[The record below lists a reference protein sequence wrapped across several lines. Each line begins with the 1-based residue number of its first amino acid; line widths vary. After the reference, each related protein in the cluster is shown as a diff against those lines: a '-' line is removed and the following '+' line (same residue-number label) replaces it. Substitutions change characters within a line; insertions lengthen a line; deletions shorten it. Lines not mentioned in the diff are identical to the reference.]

1 MSIKSQKFALYD
13 HPSQMEPLLPGEHHV
28 GSLLERAHELQRAAQ
43 SLAGVGAPA
52 ELRQLLRAMNSY
64 YSNKIEGQHTLP
76 FEIENALR
84 SDYSQEP
91 DKARRQ
97 RLALAHME
105 TERAIE
111 TGWKGW
117 ASGQVWSAQMPC
129 QVDR

>member
-1 MSIKSQKFALYD
+1 MTAKSQKVSPHDYL
-13 HPSQMEPLLPGEHHV
+13 SQIDPLLPGEHHLQL
-28 GSLLERAHELQRAAQ
+28 LLEQAHDLQRAAQ

-76 FEIENALR
+76 FEIEAALR
-84 SDYSQEP
+84 SDYSQYE